1 MAATSSRIRRKQ
13 RRNSLPASPMMALN
27 ITQPNSTPTT
37 SRSVSRMEP
46 SIFMMQTAST
56 FTGTGG
62 MRIITTIPTRTI
74 GEMTTLMSMA
84 MQIAAIAAT
93 VHTRTIRA
101 THTPMSTATQ
111 IEATVPI
118 RHSTHRNFLEVSES
132 TPSFLLLTKSSS
144 RLPSQHLHQFLGN
157 KCAKESLSN
166 PRRHLPQ
173 PHMSTAITPITRGAG
188 TEAIT
193 IPMPITQ

>member
-62 MRIITTIPTRTI
+62 MRINTTIPTRTI
-74 GEMTTLMSMA
+74 GEMTTLMSTA
-84 MQIAAIAAT
+84 MQTAAIAAT

-101 THTPMSTATQ
+101 THTLMSTATQ
-111 IEATVPI
+111 IAATVPI

-132 TPSFLLLTKSSS
+132 TPSFLLLTKGSN
-144 RLPSQHLHQFLGN
+144 RLPSQHLHPLLGS
-157 KCAKESLSN
+157 KRAKENL
-166 PRRHLPQ
+166 
-173 PHMSTAITPITRGAG
+173 
-188 TEAIT
+188 
-193 IPMPITQ
+193 

>member
-74 GEMTTLMSMA
+74 GEMTTLMS
-84 MQIAAIAAT
+84 
-93 VHTRTIRA
+93 
-101 THTPMSTATQ
+101 TATQ
-111 IEATVPI
+111 IAATVPI
-118 RHSTHRNFLEVSES
+118 RHSTHRSFLEASES

-144 RLPSQHLHQFLGN
+144 RLPSQDLHPLLGS
-157 KCAKESLSN
+157 KRAKENL
-166 PRRHLPQ
+166 
-173 PHMSTAITPITRGAG
+173 
-188 TEAIT
+188 
-193 IPMPITQ
+193 